1 MIWSTGV
8 DFLPFLIVRQEKW
21 NAPCLYSGILDL
33 GENIIYQKGKRSNSY
48 VEDTN
53 QAVDSK
59 PVH

>member
-1 MIWSTGV
+1 M